1 MLGFRVAGSFGV
13 LRCLCGE
20 IALGQCMTWRT
31 LGVCVHVVVVG
42 VVIHRLQWAGAWS
55 ALLLFLGFHR
65 VGSQYRAD
73 RPRACLVL
81 VLMVGVMTL
90 SVLPDDST
98 RGPLFIFLC
107 DMGLWERG
115 YVGYTVG

>member
-1 MLGFRVAGSFGV
+1 
-13 LRCLCGE
+13 
-20 IALGQCMTWRT
+20 MTWRT

-55 ALLLFLGFHR
+55 VLLLLGLDR
-65 VGSQYRAD
+65 VGSHFGAD
-73 RPRACLVL
+73 RLRASLVL
-81 VLMVGVMTL
+81 VQVVGVMTL
-90 SVLPDDST
+90 CVLPDDFT